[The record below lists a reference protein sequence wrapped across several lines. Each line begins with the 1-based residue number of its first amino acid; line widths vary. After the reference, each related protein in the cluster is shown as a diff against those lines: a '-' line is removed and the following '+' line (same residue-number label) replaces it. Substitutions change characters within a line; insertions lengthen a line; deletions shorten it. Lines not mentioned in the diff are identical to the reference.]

1 VSACVT
7 NRQRDKEN
15 DSERVRES
23 DEGRERSTPKEVG
36 GERERSARERNV
48 KEEDSE

>member
-7 NRQRDKEN
+7 NRQCDKEN

-23 DEGRERSTPKEVG
+23 DEGRERSTR
-36 GERERSARERNV
+36 ERWEENERSARERNV